1 MKTKDRIY
9 VKISFVK
16 IIEHLFLFTVKEVDG
31 ILQGFVYDKM
41 QQKDLVGLTKTNDN
55 QLPLI
60 VLRLAGKISLLQ
72 C

>member
-1 MKTKDRIY
+1 VKTKDRIY